1 MKTGIGYLLFCFA
14 FCLSCP
20 GKVKPELE
28 VGFTFWEMRVLVEN
42 PKPDKSR
49 RTGFTREMV
58 EKTVRMKLAEKGSRL
73 VDTAPSGSYL
83 YVNVNQLAASYNV
96 DVRLKKFSEHYGIS
110 AEKGVG
116 SVFVPGVQSHYSA
129 VGKFSVPDYNAAL
142 RDLERILDSFLF
154 DFLETNLKYEST
166 MKDKKLR
173 GVDLVIFDAIKM
185 EAKDTKEGTA
195 FWPNRDSHT
204 HWWLRYYKLTGK
216 QPRSHPT
223 AGLLDLDLR
232 LNAALEVLGDELL
245 LPQIEKP

>member
-1 MKTGIGYLLFCFA
+1 MKNGIGCLLFCFA

-28 VGFTFWEMRVLVEN
+28 VGFTFWEMRLLVEN

-49 RTGFTREMV
+49 PTGLTREMV
-58 EKTVRMKLAEKGSRL
+58 ENTVRRKLAEKGIRL

-96 DVRLKKFSEHYGIS
+96 DVRLKKFSEHFGIS

-116 SVFVPGVQSHYSA
+116 SVFVPGVQGYYSA

-154 DFLETNLKYEST
+154 DFLETNLKYEATIEDPQTYTSAWT
-166 MKDKKLR
+166 IRMPLYR
-173 GVDLVIFDAIKM
+173 RM
-185 EAKDTKEGTA
+185 EDNAQLMEFRCVEFVEELMYGT
-195 FWPNRDSHT
+195 WRRNP
-204 HWWLRYYKLTGK
+204 L
-216 QPRSHPT
+216 PR
-223 AGLLDLDLR
+223 
-232 LNAALEVLGDELL
+232 
-245 LPQIEKP
+245 